1 MLQIAGW
8 GYTDDNVTQPDILQS
23 ISLRVLPYNE
33 CFLREK
39 KFFGKYLKPGR
50 NFCVGPSGENNLLF
64 TPSDIISNLLS
75 TLKRRRTM

>member
-1 MLQIAGW
+1 MQVAGW
-8 GYTDDNVTQPDILQS
+8 GLTDDNMTQTYVLQS

-50 NFCVGPSGENNLLF
+50 NFCVGPSGVKLILLALYVIKYLTF
-64 TPSDIISNLLS
+64 
-75 TLKRRRTM
+75 